1 LEGGV
6 DVKRKQSGLGSKSMT
21 NEDRRLLVENIAEM
35 RELKG
40 ELKEFKEH
48 VLGRVEKLEKKEGER
63 RGVVASTLSLLI
75 ATGMLAVSIFVN
87 FFNAKK

>member
-1 LEGGV
+1 MR
-6 DVKRKQSGLGSKSMT
+6 RKQTGTGGGNMT

-48 VLGRVEKLEKKEGER
+48 VLGRVEKLENNEGKRRRER
-63 RGVVASTLSLLI
+63 STAISILI
-75 ATGMLAVSIFVN
+75 ATGALLLNVIDK
-87 FFNAKK
+87 FFK